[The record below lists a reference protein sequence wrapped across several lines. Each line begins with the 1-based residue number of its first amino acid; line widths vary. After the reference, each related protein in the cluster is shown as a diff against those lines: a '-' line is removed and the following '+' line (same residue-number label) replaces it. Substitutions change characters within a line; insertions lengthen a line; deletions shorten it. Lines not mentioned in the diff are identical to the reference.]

1 MRTPLLSLLLAPL
14 AALAQPVIQY
24 ANIDLI
30 GNTYPVHV
38 VTDPGSS
45 DPNIDGAN
53 VTWDFSS
60 ATLALNQG
68 TISFVDP
75 AGTPYAASYPTSNLV
90 QVATTGPNTYY
101 TYFALSPTQLDMLA
115 QDLGSADPSI
125 YTDPKTP
132 LIFPFAYQDYF
143 IDYYTENG
151 TDYSVSRAYMG
162 YGTLILPTGTY
173 TNVVKMAST
182 SGSIDFFGSDP
193 IQQLVTIDSDGEA
206 IVVGDATIGLN
217 EQGTAPVLRA
227 YPNPVTDRVEVTG
240 LRSSGTW
247 TLLDAE
253 GRALRT
259 GRHSAGPLTIDMAAL
274 SAGCYMVQ
282 FQGSAPSRV
291 KVIKE

>member
-14 AALAQPVIQY
+14 GVLAQPVIQY

-38 VTDPGSS
+38 VTDPGTS

-68 TISFVDP
+68 TITFVDP
-75 AGTPYAASYPTSNLV
+75 AGTPYAASYPTSNLA
-90 QVATTGPNTYY
+90 QVVTAGPNTYY
-101 TYFALSPTQLDMLA
+101 TYFALSSSQLDMLA
-115 QDLGSADPSI
+115 EDVGSADPSI

-132 LIFPFAYQDYF
+132 LIFPFAYPNYF

-182 SGSIDFFGSDP
+182 SGSIDFFSSDP
-193 IQQLVTIDSDGEA
+193 VQQLVSIDSDGEA
-206 IVVGDATIGLN
+206 IVVGDASIGLD
-217 EQGTAPVLRA
+217 EQGTASMLRA
-227 YPNPVTDRVEVTG
+227 YPNPVTDRVEVLG
-240 LRSSGTW
+240 LRSAGSW
-247 TLLDAE
+247 LLLDAE
-253 GRALRT
+253 GRVQRT
-259 GRHSAGPLTIDMAAL
+259 GRHSAGPLVIDLGDL
-274 SAGCYMVQ
+274 SAGCYVLQ
-282 FQGSAPSRV
+282 FQGASAARLKVV
-291 KVIKE
+291 KD